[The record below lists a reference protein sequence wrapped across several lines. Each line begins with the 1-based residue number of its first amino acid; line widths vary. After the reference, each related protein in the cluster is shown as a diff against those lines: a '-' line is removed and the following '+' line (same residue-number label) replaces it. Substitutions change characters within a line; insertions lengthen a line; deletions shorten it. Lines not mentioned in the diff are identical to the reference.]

1 MFEERELLQDI
12 RPRDLQVGQIGYQLS
27 YIFDL

>member
-12 RPRDLQVGQIGYQLS
+12 RPRDLQVGQIGNQLS